1 MIGQHFGE
9 NTDTPDFV
17 TENDQE
23 TPSTTA
29 ELTAEAENAPVLTT
43 EIQQV
48 QVPAVPAN
56 TPVIQTNAEEF
67 FARLTP
73 VESENLRMR
82 WNDIQGKFV
91 DEPGT
96 AVMQADA
103 LVSELVEKIIR
114 VYTDEH
120 NTLKSQW
127 RDDSN
132 VSTEDLRQTLQRY
145 RSFFNR
151 LVV

>member
-9 NTDTPDFV
+9 HTDTPDFV
-17 TENDQE
+17 KETDQD
-23 TPSTTA
+23 TPSTA
-29 ELTAEAENAPVLTT
+29 EDLEAEAENAPVLTT
-43 EIQQV
+43 EIQR
-48 QVPAVPAN
+48 VPAVPAN
-56 TPVIQTNAEEF
+56 TPVSQTNIEE

-73 VESENLRMR
+73 VESEHLRMR
-82 WNDIQGKFV
+82 WNDIQSKFV

-96 AVMQADA
+96 AVVQADA
-103 LVSELVEKIIR
+103 LVSEVVEKITR

-120 NTLKSQW
+120 NALKSQW
-127 RDDSN
+127 RDDNN

-151 LVV
+151 LVI

>member
-17 TENDQE
+17 KETDQD
-23 TPSTTA
+23 TPSTA
-29 ELTAEAENAPVLTT
+29 EDLEADAENAPVLTT

-48 QVPAVPAN
+48 RVPPAAPEN
-56 TPVIQTNAEEF
+56 TAAEEKNIA
-67 FARLTP
+67 FARLDP
-73 VESENLRMR
+73 VESEHFRMR
-82 WNDIQGKFV
+82 WNEIQGKFV

-103 LVSELVEKIIR
+103 LVSEVVEKITQ
-114 VYTDEH
+114 VYTNEH
-120 NTLKSQW
+120 NALKSQW
-127 RDDSN
+127 RDDN
-132 VSTEDLRQTLQRY
+132 NISTEDLRQTLQRY
-145 RSFFNR
+145 RSLFNR

>member
-9 NTDTPDFV
+9 QTDTPDLV
-17 TENDQE
+17 RETDQD

-29 ELTAEAENAPVLTT
+29 DSEEEAENVPVLTT
-43 EIQQV
+43 EIQPV
-48 QVPAVPAN
+48 ATVPAN
-56 TPVIQTNAEEF
+56 TSMSQKNIEE

-73 VESENLRMR
+73 VEAEQLRMR
-82 WNDIQGKFV
+82 WNEIQGKFV

-103 LVSELVEKIIR
+103 LVSEVVEKIIR

-120 NTLKSQW
+120 NALKSHW
-127 RDDSN
+127 RDDNN
-132 VSTEDLRQTLQRY
+132 VSTEELRQTLQRY
-145 RSFFNR
+145 HSFFNR

>member
-9 NTDTPDFV
+9 HTDTPDFV
-17 TENDQE
+17 EKTDQD
-23 TPSTTA
+23 TPSTA
-29 ELTAEAENAPVLTT
+29 ADLEAKAENAPVLTT

-48 QVPAVPAN
+48 PAFPAH
-56 TPVIQTNAEEF
+56 TPMSQTNIKE

-73 VESENLRMR
+73 VESEHFRMR

-96 AVMQADA
+96 AVVQADA
-103 LVSELVEKIIR
+103 LVSEVVEKITR
-114 VYTDEH
+114 VYIDEH
-120 NTLKSQW
+120 NALKSQW
-127 RDDSN
+127 RDDNN
-132 VSTEDLRQTLQRY
+132 VSTEDLRQTLRRY
-145 RSFFNR
+145 RAFFNR

>member
-1 MIGQHFGE
+1 MIGQHFE
-9 NTDTPDFV
+9 EHTDTPDFV
-17 TENDQE
+17 KETDQD

-29 ELTAEAENAPVLTT
+29 DLEEEAENAPVLTT

-48 QVPAVPAN
+48 PAIPAAN
-56 TPVIQTNAEEF
+56 TPVNQTNIEE

-73 VESENLRMR
+73 VESEYLRTR
-82 WNDIQGKFV
+82 WNEIQGKFV

-103 LVSELVEKIIR
+103 LVSEVVEKITR

-127 RDDSN
+127 RDDNN

>member
-9 NTDTPDFV
+9 QTDTPDFV
-17 TENDQE
+17 KKTDPD
-23 TPSTTA
+23 TPSPA
-29 ELTAEAENAPVLTT
+29 ADLEAEAENAPVLTT

-48 QVPAVPAN
+48 PAFPTN
-56 TPVIQTNAEEF
+56 TPLSQMNIQE

-73 VESENLRMR
+73 VESEHFRMR

-96 AVMQADA
+96 AVVQADA
-103 LVSELVEKIIR
+103 LISEVVEKITR
-114 VYTDEH
+114 VYIDEH
-120 NTLKSQW
+120 NALKSQW

-132 VSTEDLRQTLQRY
+132 ISTEDLRQTLQRY

>member
-9 NTDTPDFV
+9 HTDTPDFV
-17 TENDQE
+17 KETDQD
-23 TPSTTA
+23 TPSTATA
-29 ELTAEAENAPVLTT
+29 ADLAAEAENAPVLTT

-48 QVPAVPAN
+48 PPAN
-56 TPVIQTNAEEF
+56 TPVSQTNIEE

-73 VESENLRMR
+73 VESEHLRMR
-82 WNDIQGKFV
+82 WNDIQSKFV

-96 AVMQADA
+96 AVMQADV
-103 LVSELVEKIIR
+103 LVSEVVEKITR

-127 RDDSN
+127 KDDNN

>member
-9 NTDTPDFV
+9 NTDTPEFV
-17 TENDQE
+17 TETDQD

-29 ELTAEAENAPVLTT
+29 ELAEEAESAPVLTT

-48 QVPAVPAN
+48 QAVPAN
-56 TPVIQTNAEEF
+56 TPVSQTNAEE

-103 LVSELVEKIIR
+103 LVSEVVEKITR

-120 NTLKSQW
+120 NALKSQW
-127 RDDSN
+127 RDDNN